1 MARKRTEQQSAKDLI
16 ERGFV
21 RLALSRMVKADW
33 NYKTDDD
40 ALSQKLT
47 ANLKRNGQLENLVVR
62 ELPTGFCE
70 IVNGNH
76 RFDVLSALA
85 KETGEEE
92 VMCYNLGAIGTAAA
106 QRIAIELNET
116 RFQSDTLLLAE
127 RLREIALEFTA
138 EELALTTPYSA
149 EEIERAMKLN
159 EFDWQQFER
168 LAEEQKKEGAE
179 IDTLSPVCFT
189 LTPVQAESWR
199 EWKEYAQ
206 EYFGME
212 NEEEMFEQALN
223 HALRYNRG

>member
-1 MARKRTEQQSAKDLI
+1 MASKRISKHPETRI

-62 ELPTGFCE
+62 ELPTGFYE

-85 KETGEEE
+85 TETGQEE

-116 RFQSDTLLLAE
+116 RFQTDTLRLAE
-127 RLREIALEFTA
+127 RLQEITQEFSP
-138 EELALTTPYSA
+138 EELALSMPYSA
-149 EEIERAMKLN
+149 EEIQRAMRLH
-159 EFDWQQFER
+159 EFDWSQFEKR
-168 LAEEQKKEGAE
+168 AA
-179 IDTLSPVCFT
+179 
-189 LTPVQAESWR
+189 
-199 EWKEYAQ
+199 
-206 EYFGME
+206 E
-212 NEEEMFEQALN
+212 NEEHGSDVDMPVHFSLVLSPLQVSLWEEWKAEATALFGACNDEELFERALN
-223 HALRYNRG
+223 HALCYNRG